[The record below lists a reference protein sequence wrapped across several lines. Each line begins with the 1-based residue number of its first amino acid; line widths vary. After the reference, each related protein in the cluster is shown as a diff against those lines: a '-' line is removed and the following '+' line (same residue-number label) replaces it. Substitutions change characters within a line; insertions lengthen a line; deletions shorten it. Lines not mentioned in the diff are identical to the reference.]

1 MHILI
6 YITSE
11 EGCGKGFP
19 QHQRTWK
26 ILRCINDCL
35 FSPVKNQ
42 TEISSRTH
50 REWDRAGRSDG
61 FQHHT
66 QSAIFYYWMWICN
79 TMTFFSSVMR
89 PCSPYPHSANKKNK
103 QREKKDTSRN
113 RHTSQLVSFFYQQ
126 NISVVFVEQLLRN
139 PERASSLWGLDWD
152 CFCRHTVMYAQLRT
166 TQRINKECL
175 CIHSPRLQ
183 QHRAPSFTQTAL
195 AAR

>member
-11 EGCGKGFP
+11 EGWGKGFP

-35 FSPVKNQ
+35 FSPAKNQ

-50 REWDRAGRSDG
+50 REWGRAGRSDR
-61 FQHHT
+61 FQHHI

-79 TMTFFSSVMR
+79 TMTFFSSAMLS
-89 PCSPYPHSANKKNK
+89 CSPYPHCKLSAYVHS
-103 QREKKDTSRN
+103 QTD
-113 RHTSQLVSFFYQQ
+113 RHTCNLFLSIKHLCRIWETAYEKSEHTWPL
-126 NISVVFVEQLLRN
+126 S
-139 PERASSLWGLDWD
+139 GLDWD
-152 CFCRHTVMYAQLRT
+152 HFCHHTVMHADAHLRT

-175 CIHSPRLQ
+175 RIHSPRL
-183 QHRAPSFTQTAL
+183 
-195 AAR
+195 

>member
-26 ILRCINDCL
+26 ILQCINDCL
-35 FSPVKNQ
+35 FSPAKNQ

-50 REWDRAGRSDG
+50 REWDRAGRSDR

-66 QSAIFYYWMWICN
+66 QSAIFYYWMWVCN
-79 TMTFFSSVMR
+79 TMTLFSTAVLS
-89 PCSPYPHSANKKNK
+89 CSPYPHFKTLTYVHKHTHQNLFLSTEHFCSIWETAA
-103 QREKKDTSRN
+103 EKALTHIR
-113 RHTSQLVSFFYQQ
+113 SF
-126 NISVVFVEQLLRN
+126 
-139 PERASSLWGLDWD
+139 
-152 CFCRHTVMYAQLRT
+152 TVMYADTRLRT

-175 CIHSPRLQ
+175 HIHSLRLK
-183 QHRAPSFTQTAL
+183 QHKAPSFTQTAL
-195 AAR
+195 GAR

>member
-35 FSPVKNQ
+35 FSPAKNQ

-50 REWDRAGRSDG
+50 REWDRAGRSDR

-79 TMTFFSSVMR
+79 TMTFFSSAMLS
-89 PCSPYPHSANKKNK
+89 CSPYPHSKNVLTRA
-103 QREKKDTSRN
+103 QT
-113 RHTSQLVSFFYQQ
+113 HTHTTTCFYRQ
-126 NISVVFVEQLLRN
+126 NISAVLEEQLRRK
-139 PERASSLWGLDWD
+139 PEHTSSLWGSDWD
-152 CFCRHTVMYAQLRT
+152 RSCHPSVMYADAWLRS

-175 CIHSPRLQ
+175 RIRSPRLQ
-183 QHRAPSFTQTAL
+183 QHKAPSFTQTAL

>member
-35 FSPVKNQ
+35 FSPAKNQ

-50 REWDRAGRSDG
+50 REWGRAGRSDR

-79 TMTFFSSVMR
+79 TVTFFSSALLLSSPTFKKTCTYVDKHAHHNCFLSIKHF
-89 PCSPYPHSANKKNK
+89 CSIWATAP
-103 QREKKDTSRN
+103 EKAWT
-113 RHTSQLVSFFYQQ
+113 Y
-126 NISVVFVEQLLRN
+126 IGSV
-139 PERASSLWGLDWD
+139 RAGLGSSLSSHGHV
-152 CFCRHTVMYAQLRT
+152 CRRSPQT
-166 TQRINKECL
+166 
-175 CIHSPRLQ
+175 HSEDQ
-183 QHRAPSFTQTAL
+183 
-195 AAR
+195 